1 MNIIQDLNSTES
13 LVLDNGLRVL
23 VIHKPDID
31 SCCVSVSVKAGH
43 FFDPQECPGLAHL
56 LEHMLF
62 MGNKHHPKP
71 NGVNELVEQ
80 AGGAI
85 NAWTG
90 TEFTNY
96 HFQAQA
102 QALPQ
107 LLPAFAAMLYA
118 PLFETAKI
126 AAEIRS
132 IDAEFKYKRKDDLRR
147 LYQIHKE
154 TANPDH
160 PFTKFSVGNEEIFS
174 RFSLAELQ
182 TLLRQFHT
190 GHYCA
195 KNLTMCIYSPFSAA
209 QVAAWLTDSFG
220 QISPGEAATI
230 DLPALY
236 TTEQLGVQINIKP
249 LQAARRL
256 IVTFALPAL
265 QLEIDTKPLD
275 FISHVLGDEGS
286 GSLFAYLKAKGWVTN
301 LIAGSGIE
309 GQTFKDFNINLQ
321 LTESGLNY
329 QDDIVNAIFY
339 ALQLLLSACD
349 ETWRLQEKAK
359 LNQLARQYDDSHK
372 PLQAI
377 SDLAELHQ
385 YFDWQDI
392 ASACQREAL
401 TQQSLA
407 QALTHFTP
415 QNLRLKVIAPE
426 IQTNK
431 QCAYYDAEYAMQPIS
446 EAKLVSWQQPRP
458 VKAIYLPPANP
469 FIGDS
474 YSLSKPE
481 QKFALPQPVVATKGM
496 DFWFCQD
503 HQFALPKGDIFVS
516 FDVPALAQNIHQVA
530 AKRLWLAAVNDYL
543 QGQFYRAE
551 IAGLHYRIYGHQGG
565 FSLHTRGFSAQQGQL
580 VNRLIAAIGDFSPD
594 PQTFHQVQQVQC
606 QSLHNSLLN
615 KPINRLFSRLSV
627 LIQRNTHAP
636 IDMLDAVAQCQFDDI
651 KVVRDRAFDYYHID
665 GLIHG
670 NWSSGAANRIIE
682 SIRAQTPSA
691 IAPPLPR
698 PVANLPLGK
707 TLYHEVVCE
716 HDDAAIVL
724 FLQAPSNDV
733 WDVAMCMVLEQM
745 LAGAFFNTL
754 RTEKQL
760 GYIVGTGYVTH
771 NQHPG
776 IAFYIQS
783 PNNSPQVLLEHIT
796 AFLHQ
801 QTSEKPF
808 YENYWPHIQRNLL
821 KQLQDADL
829 NQSMRSQRIW
839 QSLGANDPTLNH
851 NLMIASTIETM
862 QFTDIERYAN
872 DMSINQSF
880 KQLVLSAPGKFPSI
894 SASPEAS
901 IANIAD
907 FKSKVEFYL

>member
-23 VIHKPDID
+23 VIHKPGID
-31 SCCVSVSVKAGH
+31 NCCVSVSVKAGH
-43 FFDPQECPGLAHL
+43 FYDPMECPGLAHL

-62 MGNKHHPKP
+62 MGNTYQPKP
-71 NGVNELVEQ
+71 NAINELAEQ
-80 AGGAI
+80 SGGSI

-96 HFQAQA
+96 HFQSHA
-102 QALPQ
+102 QALPE
-107 LLPAFAAMLYA
+107 LLPAFAAMLCS
-118 PLFETAKI
+118 PLFETDKI
-126 AAEIRS
+126 AAEIAS
-132 IDAEFKYKRKDDLRR
+132 IDAEYKYKRKDDLRR

-154 TANPDH
+154 TANPAH
-160 PFTKFSVGNEEIFS
+160 PFTKFSVGNEQIFS
-174 RFSLAELQ
+174 RFTLTELQ
-182 TLLRQFHT
+182 ALLKQFH
-190 GHYCA
+190 GKHYCA
-195 KNLTMCIYSPFSAA
+195 KNLTLCIYSPFSTD
-209 QVAAWLTDSFG
+209 QLTPWLVDSFA
-220 QISPGEAATI
+220 SMSSGEASFV
-230 DLPALY
+230 DLPPLY
-236 TTEQLGVQINIKP
+236 TADQLGVQINIKP
-249 LQAARRL
+249 LQSARRL

-275 FISHVLGDEGS
+275 FISHVLGDEGA
-286 GSLFAYLKAKGWVTN
+286 GSLFAYLKAKGWATN

-309 GQTFKDFNINLQ
+309 GKTFKDFNINLQ
-321 LTESGLNY
+321 LTDSGLAN
-329 QDDIVNAIFY
+329 QDGIINAIFY
-339 ALQLLLSACD
+339 ALKLLQTACD
-349 ETWRLQEKAK
+349 EDWRLQEKAK

-385 YFDWQDI
+385 YFDWHDI
-392 ASACQREAL
+392 ARACQREVL
-401 TQQSLA
+401 TKQSLES
-407 QALTHFTP
+407 ALSHFHP
-415 QNLRLKVIAPE
+415 QNLRLKVIAPD
-426 IQTNK
+426 IDTDQR
-431 QCAYYDAEYAMQPIS
+431 CAYYDAEYAMQPIS
-446 EAKLVSWQQPRP
+446 SDKLASWHHPKI
-458 VKAIYLPPANP
+458 VKAIYLPPPNP

-474 YSLSKPE
+474 YSLSKLE
-481 QKFALPQPVVATKGM
+481 QKYALPQPVVATKGM
-496 DFWFCQD
+496 EFWFCQD

-580 VNRLIAAIGDFSPD
+580 VSRLINAIGEFSPD

-606 QSLHNSLLN
+606 QSLHNTLLN

-636 IDMLDAVAQCQFDDI
+636 IDMLDAVAGCQFDDI

-670 NWSSGAANRIIE
+670 NWSADAAKRIIE
-682 SIRAQTPSA
+682 SVDAQTPNA
-691 IAPPLPR
+691 KAPPLSR

-707 TLYHEVVCE
+707 TLYHEVICE

-796 AFLHQ
+796 AFLKQ
-801 QTSEKPF
+801 QTSERAF
-808 YENYWPHIQRNLL
+808 YQNYWPHIQRNLL

-851 NLMIASTIETM
+851 NLHVASTIESM
-862 QFTDIERYAN
+862 QFSDIENYAN
-872 DMSINQSF
+872 DMSVNQSF
-880 KQLVLSAPGKFPSI
+880 KQLVLFAPGKFPSI
-894 SASPEAS
+894 SAPHDVS